1 MGTKRKQSGNLL
13 ILFISLLGFMI
24 MIGVFVL
31 NFNQLIGVQKQAQ
44 NAIDA
49 AALQAAIDMG
59 RIVVDTPQG
68 RLALVDD
75 PSGDIKWP
83 VRSVNTQLATLRLD
97 AIIAEKLGNK
107 AMQFMVKH
115 DLEQT
120 KLAIKLLKEKIAASA
135 AGAAGAKDRLG
146 KEVNIKQS
154 AFDAFM
160 ANNARLSGSKD
171 PPKEFEV
178 ITGHFE
184 SLAQK
189 GQIEIPV
196 PSPESVDTVAYT
208 ANNSKP
214 GSDGRKYYLADV
226 DYPVA
231 GTSENVRFG
240 FVAGQPSLVD
250 NAAFQN
256 AADMDIPVLV
266 QVKAA
271 QPVARMA
278 ETRSPEQQKEEDKKP
293 VFLGT
298 VATAQVGNRVL
309 LTNPGVLEV
318 AFNGAVPADGSN
330 GTPSFKSVKAIMN
343 SSPIDATS
351 AQSKSSYQ
359 GWDKETPGVWFQIE
373 GGPYSGGGEPVSK
386 PFKGISGR
394 DDDDPSV
401 ALSFFAYDWLRS
413 LAYRPNA
420 QAVID
425 ALSTPFSQVVAAAGE
440 RRIFAGRV
448 EDVLQPAYAQ
458 GTIDSTTSGELFI
471 IPGEFTHNQ
480 IMVNGEWLY
489 GSDPRNLKQ
498 YKNDPAAYQRQNAR
512 MWGYVPAEGVLPPST
527 ALVRFEQAW
536 WGPYAVTMDGNPFW
550 HLQAC
555 IDRIQAVNSSA
566 AIIYQAVADI
576 TNEAIKADPQLKEM
590 NSQLGSGQSNALNSK
605 GIAETYQSA
614 GYGGIANLITH
625 EAGAVT
631 ETSLTDRIEMRKQEV
646 VSKLYKDKPKVLAA
660 LINATYAAEVTTAM
674 IKHMKALSGG
684 GAKVTS
690 VAHYTLGGAD
700 FYPPTL
706 PFSGMM
712 AYAGGYTNV
721 YVTHAYQGVR
731 GGTDFSQELAH
742 IKWQMLSDKGTLPT
756 GQDYNA
762 PGAKDWLAEP
772 KNEGGK
778 AVCQL
783 QFYKHAAEPEIGK
796 KQGGS
801 KWIVPA
807 LAQTAAPPAKL
818 IYHFHIAD
826 DSLKLA
832 PGNQKVTLQVD
843 KINKYASV
851 PINNGQVMYQTTTG
865 LVSAPTKENPTIMYH
880 IYGRDLHANAHP
892 AEYFD
897 KELVATWA
905 ISCPVI
911 PAQKT
916 PVPPTIDIFQF
927 AQRWCGGGNGSQAF
941 SVLEFAGYPFLFS
954 TIVKE
959 DPTITTPW
967 GNWQSRRY
975 GAIIT
980 TPPPPPQYIT

>member
-1 MGTKRKQSGNLL
+1 MRTKRKQSGNLL
-13 ILFISLLGFMI
+13 ILLISAIGFVI
-24 MIGVFVL
+24 LIGVLVL
-31 NFNQLIGVQKQAQ
+31 NVNQLIGTHKQAQ

-49 AALQAAIDMG
+49 AALQAAIEMG
-59 RIVVDTPQG
+59 RVVVKTPIG
-68 RLALVDD
+68 PLALVDD
-75 PSGDIKWP
+75 PEDNSKWP
-83 VRSVNTQLATLRLD
+83 VRSINTQLATLRLD
-97 AIIAEKLGNK
+97 AIIAEKLDNK
-107 AMQFMVKH
+107 TMQYMIKR
-115 DLEQT
+115 DLNET
-120 KLAIKLLKEKIAASA
+120 KEALKLLNEKISASA
-135 AGAAGAKDRLG
+135 SGAAGAFDRFG
-146 KEVNIKQS
+146 NPVNIKQS
-154 AFDAFM
+154 AYDVYL
-160 ANNARLSGSKD
+160 ANEVRISGSKEA
-171 PPKEFEV
+171 PKEFSV
-178 ITGHFE
+178 SVGKFSST
-184 SLAQK
+184 SQK
-189 GQIEIPV
+189 GGIEIPV
-196 PSPESVDTVAYT
+196 PYPENLDSVGYN
-208 ANNSKP
+208 ANNSKA
-214 GSDGRKYYLADV
+214 GADGRKYYVADV
-226 DYPVA
+226 DYPLL

-250 NAAFQN
+250 NSAFEKSGQT
-256 AADMDIPVLV
+256 DISVLA
-266 QVKAA
+266 QVIAS
-271 QPVARMA
+271 QPLTKMA
-278 ETRSPEQQKEEDKKP
+278 ETKTQEQEEEQKKKTEYLA
-293 VFLGT
+293 V
-298 VATAQVGNRVL
+298 VATAQVGNRIL
-309 LTNPGVLEV
+309 NTNPGVLEV
-318 AFNGAVPADGSN
+318 AFNGAVPADGAN
-330 GTPSFKSVKAIMN
+330 GSPSFKSVKSIMN
-343 SSPIDATS
+343 SSQLDANNPG
-351 AQSKSSYQ
+351 SKSPYN
-359 GWDKETPGVWFQIE
+359 GWAKESPGEWFQIQ

-386 PFKGISGR
+386 PFKGISDRGN
-394 DDDDPSV
+394 DDPSV
-401 ALSFFAYDWLRS
+401 ALSFFTYDWLRS
-413 LAYRPNA
+413 LNYRPNA

-425 ALSTPFSQVVAAAGE
+425 ALSTPFQQIAAGAGE
-440 RRIFAGRV
+440 RRIFAGRID
-448 EDVLQPAYAQ
+448 DVLQPAYAQ
-458 GTIDSTTSGELFI
+458 TSINSSTSGELLI

-498 YKNDPAAYQRQNAR
+498 YNNDPAAYQRQNAR

-576 TNEAIKADPQLKEM
+576 TNEAIKADPQLKDM
-590 NSQLGSGQSNALNSK
+590 NGQLGAAQSNALDSK
-605 GIAETYQSA
+605 AVAETYQSA
-614 GYGGIANLITH
+614 GYGGIAGLVSR
-625 EAGAVT
+625 EAGSVA
-631 ETSLTDRIEMRKQEV
+631 ETSLTDRIELRKQEV

-684 GAKVTS
+684 GAKFHNS
-690 VAHYTLGGAD
+690 AHFTLAGAD

-706 PFSGMM
+706 PFSGYM

-742 IKWQMLSDKGTLPT
+742 IKGQMLSDKGTLPT
-756 GQDYNA
+756 GQDYSA

-783 QFYKHAAEPEIGK
+783 QFYRHTSEPVVGK
-796 KQGGS
+796 RHGGS

-818 IYHFHIAD
+818 IYHFSIAS
-826 DSLKLA
+826 DSLNA
-832 PGNQKVTLQVD
+832 PVGNQKIALQVD
-843 KINKYASV
+843 KISKYASV
-851 PINNGQVMYQTTTG
+851 PISNGQVMYQTTTG
-865 LVSAPTKENPTIMYH
+865 LISEPTKENPTIMYH
-880 IYGRDLHANAHP
+880 IFGRDLHANASP
-892 AEYFD
+892 AEHFD
-897 KELVATWA
+897 KELVASWA

-927 AQRWCGGGNGSQAF
+927 AYRWCGGGNGSQAF

-954 TIVKE
+954 TIVKG
-959 DPTITTPW
+959 DPTIQTPW
-967 GNWQSRRY
+967 GNWQTRRF